1 MKTKKKKTNWQKVR
15 KFFNDIHLWVGL
27 AGALVLIPICLS
39 GTIYVYNTELQEM
52 FSSHLHWIEKE
63 EGQSKLTVEEMLNK
77 LSSKVE
83 GNITGVS
90 IPHDEARTYEFSVRE
105 EGSRSRFGTTYYINP
120 YNGAIVGN
128 SEEKNSIAGFMRD
141 MFSLHRWLL
150 LDKIEEPLFE
160 GLENRKLGS
169 YISGTATILFTIG
182 LITGIVIWFPQKLKS
197 WKQGLKL
204 KLNGSWKRANHDL
217 HNTLAFY
224 SFLFLLV
231 MGLTGPQW
239 SFPWYRT
246 GLQKALGTYQAP
258 SSRGGDHGRPTQPN
272 REDKS
277 DEIQVE
283 SPSFLAFEEYI
294 LAADKSLPYKGDYRI
309 SIPQDANSKI
319 DISKSKVGF
328 FAPAAGDRVS
338 LDPETA
344 EVTDVQIFSDQ
355 PFNQRVARSI
365 KALHI
370 GSVYGGFTKLLYFI
384 SCLIATSLPVT
395 GTLIWINKMKKKPRR
410 KKPVVKKEA
419 LVTS

>member
-15 KFFNDIHLWVGL
+15 KFFNDVHLWVGL

-52 FSSHLHWIEKE
+52 FSSHLHWIDKE
-63 EGQSKLTVEEMLNK
+63 DGQNKLAVEDLIRS
-77 LSSKVE
+77 LSSKVD
-83 GNITGVS
+83 GNITNVS
-90 IPHDEARTYEFSVRE
+90 IPYSDERTYQFSVKE
-105 EGSRSRFGTTYYINP
+105 EGSRSRFGTTYYMNP
-120 YNGAIVGN
+120 YNGEIVGN
-128 SEEKNSIAGFMRD
+128 SEEKNAIAGFMRD

-150 LDKIEEPLFE
+150 LDKIEEPIFE

-224 SFLFLLV
+224 SFLFLLI

-246 GLQKALGTYQAP
+246 ALQKTLGTYQA
-258 SSRGGDHGRPTQPN
+258 SGQRGGHGGPPQAMKGN
-272 REDKS
+272 DAEEHQA
-277 DEIQVE
+277 EI
-283 SPSFLAFEEYI
+283 PSFLAFEEYI
-294 LAADKSLPYKGDYRI
+294 KVVDENLPYDGEYRI
-309 SIPQDANSKI
+309 SIPQDANSKLE
-319 DISKSKVGF
+319 ISKNKVGF
-328 FAPAAGDRVS
+328 FAPAAGDKVS
-338 LDPETA
+338 LDIKTA
-344 EVTDVQIFSDQ
+344 GVNDIQIFSDQ
-355 PFNQRVARSI
+355 PFNQRIARSI

-370 GSVYGGFTKLLYFI
+370 GSVYGGFSKLLYFI
-384 SCLIATSLPVT
+384 ACLIATSLPIT
-395 GTLIWINKMKKKPRR
+395 GTLIWINKMKKKPAR
-410 KKPVVKKEA
+410 KKRIEKREVSVA
-419 LVTS
+419 S

>member
-52 FSSHLHWIEKE
+52 FSSHLHWIDKQDGEEKMP
-63 EGQSKLTVEEMLNK
+63 VEDLLQR
-77 LSSKVE
+77 LSSRVE
-83 GNITGVS
+83 GNITSVS
-90 IPHDEARTYEFSVRE
+90 IPHAEERTYKFSVRE
-105 EGSRSRFGTTYYINP
+105 EGSRSRFGTTYYLNP
-120 YNGAIVGN
+120 YSGEIVGD
-128 SEEKNSIAGFMRD
+128 SKEKNAIAGFMRD

-150 LDKIEEPLFE
+150 LDKIEEPIFE

-224 SFLFLLV
+224 SFLFLLI

-246 GLQKALGTYQAP
+246 ALQKTLGTYQERGA
-258 SSRGGDHGRPTQPN
+258 RGGHGGPPQASKR
-272 REDKS
+272 
-277 DEIQVE
+277 DEVE
-283 SPSFLAFEEYI
+283 EKEAETLSFLTFEEYI
-294 LAADKSLPYKGDYRI
+294 KVADENLPYDGEYRI
-309 SIPQDANSKI
+309 SIPQDTDYQIN
-319 DISKSKVGF
+319 ISKSKVGF
-328 FAPAAGDRVS
+328 FAPAAGDNIS
-338 LDPETA
+338 LDIETA
-344 EVTDVQIFSDQ
+344 EVSDLKIFADQ

-370 GSVYGGFTKLLYFI
+370 GSVYGGFSKLLYFI
-384 SCLIATSLPVT
+384 SCLIATSLPIT
-395 GTLIWINKMKKKPRR
+395 GTLIWINKMKKKPA
-410 KKPVVKKEA
+410 KKKRIEKREVSVA
-419 LVTS
+419 S

>member
-63 EGQSKLTVEEMLNK
+63 EGQSKMDLEDLIQH
-77 LSSKVE
+77 LSNEVE
-83 GNITGVS
+83 GNITAVS
-90 IPHDEARTYEFSVRE
+90 IPHAEERTYEFSVKE
-105 EGSRSRFGTTYYINP
+105 EGSRSRFGTTYYLNP
-120 YNGAIVGN
+120 YSGEIVGS
-128 SEEKNSIAGFMRD
+128 SEEKNAVAGFMRD

-150 LDKIEEPLFE
+150 LDKIEEPIFE

-182 LITGIVIWFPQKLKS
+182 LLTGIVIWFPQKLKS

-224 SFLFLLV
+224 SFLFLLI

-246 GLQKALGTYQAP
+246 ALQKTLGTYQTP
-258 SSRGGDHGRPTQPN
+258 GSRGGHGGPPQASKG
-272 REDKS
+272 DKVK
-277 DEIQVE
+277 EKQAE
-283 SPSFLAFEEYI
+283 TPSFLAFEEY
-294 LAADKSLPYKGDYRI
+294 LKVVDENLPYEGEYRI
-309 SIPQDANSKI
+309 SIPQDADHKI

-328 FAPAAGDRVS
+328 FAPAAGDNIS
-338 LDPETA
+338 LDIETA
-344 EVTDVQIFSDQ
+344 EISDLKIFADQ

-384 SCLIATSLPVT
+384 SCLIATSLPIT
-395 GTLIWINKMKKKPRR
+395 GTLIWINKMKKKPAR
-410 KKPVVKKEA
+410 KKRVEKREVSIA
-419 LVTS
+419 S